1 MSVDDSYLAALGRER
16 AQHALAPAGFGRV
29 MMVDAHLAELGY
41 GADDQGNVR
50 KLPKVERAE
59 VKAPEVAVEPKRRG
73 RPPRERAVDPA
84 PERVV
89 DED

>member
-1 MSVDDSYLAALGRER
+1 MSVEDSYLVALGRER
-16 AQHALAPAGFGRV
+16 AQYAGSPRHYERV
-29 MMVDAHLAELGY
+29 LMVDAHLAELGY
-41 GADDQGNVR
+41 GADDQGVVR
-50 KLPKVERAE
+50 KLPKVERAD